1 MFKRLPDVLGTAIGF
16 PLGLNDRNRLATV
29 SGDAA
34 VRQSI
39 RMIIFTVPGE
49 RVMRPDFG
57 CLIHDLIFDPA
68 NHETAITAQRYVRD
82 ALELWE
88 PRIDLEEV
96 QVEPVQTEADGGM
109 LVINVVYKLKDQ
121 PDPRS
126 MVFPYYL
133 IPDGEAAEG

>member
-1 MFKRLPDVLGTAIGF
+1 MFNRYADVLGRAIAF
-16 PLGLNDRNRLATV
+16 PLGLSDRNRLSMV
-29 SGDAA
+29 GGDTAI
-34 VRQSI
+34 RQSI
-39 RMIIFTVPGE
+39 RIIVFTVPGE

-57 CLIHDLIFDPA
+57 CLIHELIFDPA
-68 NHETAITAQRYVRD
+68 NHETAITAERYVRD
-82 ALELWE
+82 ALEQWE

-96 QVEPVQTEADGGM
+96 QVEPLQSEADGGM

-133 IPDGEAAEG
+133 SPESEGEG